1 LRGRPK
7 LFSPRKSPRP
17 RRYPAIATGEIRVGA
32 RAQNFERE
40 NGGGFCPFKK
50 CPRFFK
56 LGKRAAKRSMD
67 DQKQIRQTVGPEMGG
82 IAGGVEKSGRKPHC
96 SFLSSP
102 MRGGLRMEKAG
113 GKCSSSPKNNRG
125 TMLTKYQ
132 VNEGFDEMAD
142 MRNGLRPHYK
152 KFQKL
157 FAEMSEQEFKAKREA
172 IDNAFLRQGVTFN
185 VYGDAAGAEKIFPFD
200 LLPRIIPASEWEHL
214 ERGLTQ
220 RITALNLFLHD
231 IYHGQKILKD
241 GVIPEFYVLSA
252 RHFRREFVDFNV
264 PKDIYIHICGTDLI
278 RDKDG
283 NYLVLEDNGRCPSG
297 VSYVLENRRA
307 MKRAFPQMFE
317 GIGVRPV
324 ENYAQELL
332 KSLKYIAPAGVA
344 DPTVVLLTPGACNS
358 AYFEHTYL
366 ARQMGIEIVEG
377 RDLFVKDSR
386 VFMRTTKGPQ
396 PVHVIYR
403 RIDDDFIDPTVFRKD
418 SMLGV
423 PGLIHAYRAGNVSL
437 ANSIGT
443 GIADD
448 KVMYYFVPRMIK
460 YYLDQEPILPNVPTF
475 LASEEKDKQYILDHL
490 PALVVKAANESGGYG
505 MLMGPKASKEEI
517 EKFRQLIIAEPR
529 NYIAQPM
536 VFLSQH
542 PTCCDGSFE
551 GRHVDLRP
559 FILSGERTSI
569 IPGGLTRV
577 ALRKGSLVVN
587 SSQGGGSK
595 DTWVLYGD
603 E

>member
-1 LRGRPK
+1 MLK
-7 LFSPRKSPRP
+7 DYK
-17 RRYPAIATGEIRVGA
+17 V
-32 RAQNFERE
+32 
-40 NGGGFCPFKK
+40 
-50 CPRFFK
+50 
-56 LGKRAAKRSMD
+56 
-67 DQKQIRQTVGPEMGG
+67 
-82 IAGGVEKSGRKPHC
+82 
-96 SFLSSP
+96 
-102 MRGGLRMEKAG
+102 
-113 GKCSSSPKNNRG
+113 NN
-125 TMLTKYQ
+125 
-132 VNEGFDEMAD
+132 GFDEMLD
-142 MRNGLRPHYK
+142 PKTGVRSHYDKFVQLFNGLNG
-152 KFQKL
+152 
-157 FAEMSEQEFKAKREA
+157 AEFEAKRQA
-172 IDNAFLRQGVTFN
+172 VDTAFLRQGVTFN
-185 VYGDAAGAEKIFPFD
+185 VYGDSAGAEKVFPFD
-200 LLPRIIPASEWEHL
+200 LLPRIIPAKEWEHL
-214 ERGLTQ
+214 ERGLAQ
-220 RITALNLFLHD
+220 RIAALNLFLHD
-231 IYHGQKILKD
+231 IYHEQKILKD
-241 GVIPEFYVLSA
+241 GVIPEFYGLSA
-252 RHFRREFVDFNV
+252 RHFRREFVNFNV

-307 MKRAFPQMFE
+307 LKRAFPQMFE
-317 GIGVRPV
+317 NIGVRPV
-324 ENYAQELL
+324 DNYPEELL
-332 KSLKYIAPAGVA
+332 KSLKYIAPAGVE
-344 DPTVVLLTPGACNS
+344 DPTVVVLTPGAYNS

-377 RDLFVKDSR
+377 RDLFVRNSR
-386 VFMRTTKGPQ
+386 VYMRTTKGPQ

-403 RIDDDFIDPTVFRKD
+403 RLDDDFIDPTVFRRD

-423 PGLIHAYRAGNVSL
+423 PGLVQAYRSGNVSL

-460 YYLDQEPILPNVPTF
+460 YYLDKEPILPNVPTY
-475 LASEEKDKQYILDHL
+475 LASEEKDMKYILENL
-490 PALVVKAANESGGYG
+490 PSLVVKAANESGGYG

-536 VFLSQH
+536 INLSQH
-542 PTCCDGSFE
+542 PTYCDKDFD

-559 FILSGERTSI
+559 FILSGERTTI